1 MTRPFRSSASYYA
14 DFRPAYPPELIA
26 QVAAATELDDLA
38 RVLDLGCGPGTI
50 AAPLAA
56 YAGEVV
62 AVDVE
67 PEMVAEA
74 RRRTP
79 PNVTVVEGRAE
90 DVDQSWGSFRLVTA
104 GRSFHW
110 FDAPFVLDRLVAM
123 TPVVALFGDD
133 LRESSAQRLVLAI
146 AGEVIDEPTLERKKF
161 RYVDILAASPFS
173 EVDVISMEVERT
185 WTPDTLI
192 GLAYSTSAASP
203 ERLGERMPEF
213 EARVRREVQPLYRE
227 RVGVDAVIGRR
238 R

>member
-1 MTRPFRSSASYYA
+1 MTRPFRTSAAYYA

-26 QVAAATELDDLA
+26 QVAAAAELDDLS
-38 RVLDLGCGPGTI
+38 RVLDLGTGPGTI

-56 YAGEVV
+56 YAGEVL
-62 AVDVE
+62 AIDVE

-79 PNVTVVEGRAE
+79 PNVTVIQGRAE

-110 FDAPFVLDRLVAM
+110 FDAPLVLNRLVAV
-123 TPVVALFGDD
+123 TPVVALFGDNLED
-133 LRESSAQRLVLAI
+133 WAAQRLVLAI
-146 AGEVIDEPTLERKKF
+146 ASELIDEPPIEWPTF
-161 RYVDILAASPFS
+161 RYADMLAASPFS
-173 EVDVISMEVERT
+173 AIDVISMDVERT

-213 EARVRREVQPLYRE
+213 EARVRRELQPLYRE

-238 R
+238 P